1 MATNDTDKQ
10 GVKSKKDMFY
20 ERLRANNPELN
31 MDDEESL
38 YGTANDYM
46 SGLDDYKSKRE
57 LVDKNIADRF
67 NEDPRFAKFFLGS
80 IQPGANPLQVLVR
93 EYGEDLKQYLDDP
106 DNAEEIGKAQ
116 KEYLDKIAKGKEL
129 ESSYTQNL
137 DASLARLDE
146 YQATK
151 GITDEQVDNV
161 IKALLADAENIIM
174 GVFTPE
180 LIENKIKAMNYDQ
193 DVAVAKE
200 EGMIEGAN
208 KKIDEYKKTTKVN
221 DNIPPMLTSK
231 RGGVRPKSGDVVGAM
246 EQLNDKYDIMK
257 DAKRTPVRRN
267 R

>member
-1 MATNDTDKQ
+1 MATNNPVNQD
-10 GVKSKKDMFY
+10 VRSKKDLFY
-20 ERLRANNPELN
+20 ERLKSNNPELN
-31 MDDEESL
+31 TDDEESL
-38 YGTANDYM
+38 YGTAYDYIG
-46 SGLDDYKSKRE
+46 GLDDYKSKRE
-57 LVDKNIADRF
+57 LTDKNIADRF

-93 EYGEDLKQYLDDP
+93 EYGEDLKQYLEDP
-106 DNAEEIGKAQ
+106 DNAEEMGKAQ

-129 ESSYTQNL
+129 ENSYTENL

-146 YQATK
+146 YQAAK
-151 GITDEQVDNV
+151 GITDEQVDEV
-161 IKALLADAENIIM
+161 IKSLLADAENIIM

-180 LIENKIKAMNYDQ
+180 LIDSKLKSMNYDM

-200 EGMIEGAN
+200 EGMVEGAN
-208 KKIDEYKKTTKVN
+208 KKIDEHKKATKVN
-221 DNIPPMLTSK
+221 DNIPPMLASK